1 MSEDKGC
8 RTRMIDMFEPA
19 YLETRQL
26 LLNEFIVKFP
36 SDESCWS
43 SLVHEF
49 AACDKL
55 RCRWCGADK
64 VEVQQDSR
72 TLSCND
78 CKKKSS
84 MTAGTFFHG
93 IKKVRAW
100 FFAIWIVENEFYV
113 SSKWFA
119 QAIGISQSS
128 ALHILKSTLYLI
140 EENSGIFE
148 SVGFGLREFR
158 LFFRKRSFLT
168 PAMVKPSCELQ
179 EGADES
185 SNHDNYNNSAD
196 SSWVDVTAS
205 EVDSV
210 RDAVISALKE
220 GSRSLDEI
228 RNTIKCSSS
237 DVLAAITDLELDG
250 EISAIAGNRFQL
262 CNKVKAGLTS
272 LRDEVLRKESSD
284 SKSIFDAIALF
295 CRLSFG
301 IARGVSRKYLSLY
314 LGFANSLVAKDVFS
328 SFKTMCIESSYI
340 GSKRLRAYASSAV
353 LPIRLSQPSLFD
365 FIDEV
370 SHAF

>member
-1 MSEDKGC
+1 MSEEKSC
-8 RTRMIDMFEPA
+8 RARLFDMFEPA
-19 YLETRQL
+19 YQEARQL
-26 LLNEFIVKFP
+26 LLAKFIEQFP
-36 SDESCWS
+36 NDESCWS

-78 CKKKSS
+78 CKKRSS
-84 MTAGTFFHG
+84 ITAGTFFHG

-140 EENSGIFE
+140 EENSGVFE
-148 SVGFGLREFR
+148 SVGFGLSEFR

-179 EGADES
+179 QGADES
-185 SNHDNYNNSAD
+185 SCHDNHTDSAD
-196 SSWVDVTAS
+196 GSWVDVTAS
-205 EVDSV
+205 ERDPV
-210 RDAVISALKE
+210 RSAVISALKE

-228 RNTIKCSSS
+228 RNTTRHSSS

-250 EISAIAGNRFQL
+250 EISAIAGNRFKL
-262 CNKVKAGLTS
+262 CQKVDSGLTT
-272 LRDEVLRKESSD
+272 LREEVMRKEPGN
-284 SKSIFDAIALF
+284 SKSILDAIALF
-295 CRLSFG
+295 CRLSLG
-301 IARGVSRKYLSLY
+301 IVRGVSRKYLSLY
-314 LGFANSLVAKDVFS
+314 LGFANSLVAQEAVA
-328 SFKTMCIESSYI
+328 SFMSMCIESSYI
-340 GSKRLRAYASSAV
+340 GSRRLRTYASAAV
-353 LPIRLSQPSLFD
+353 LPIRLNQPCLSD
-365 FIDEV
+365 FMDEV
-370 SHAF
+370 SHVF